1 MVKKVMDLTIFD
13 SITDQNIIS
22 FLMIMLVAL
31 FIWGKIRYD
40 AVSLI
45 MLSLFVIFGFIPAGE
60 AFSGLG
66 HPAVV
71 TVALVL
77 LISKGLEKSGFI
89 SFVGM
94 KIQKIIHSETQF
106 ILILC
111 LIAAFLSSFMNNI
124 GAMAMLLP
132 ITISICQ
139 KMEWNPSKFLMP
151 LAFASI
157 LGGMNTKI
165 GTPPNIIISELRGEY
180 SSNDFSF
187 FDFAFAGVPVSI
199 IGIIFIM
206 LIGWRLIPIRPIN
219 SVRNPLI
226 NLDDY
231 LVEMKVD
238 ENSPLIDKR
247 AYDLRSLLDD
257 DTSLIGQ
264 IDEDDKK
271 SEIHGNQ
278 KIYEGQI
285 LILKI
290 NPDYIAE
297 IQKDFGLSLNLEKAI
312 KNNEIIAGIEAII
325 IPKSRLIGRK
335 YNYFKRLIGGQLSLL
350 GLWRRG
356 LKYRFRLSNEIF
368 KSGDVLLIANRGE
381 AEKIGERLELAGLM
395 PLWQREFDIVSDTS
409 KIFLAIVIF
418 LLSLSSIIFNFL
430 PIIVAFLLCV
440 LAFASIK
447 LLTGDSIYRHI
458 DWPVVVLLAAMIPIG
473 NTLTEYGITSS
484 ISSSLAQYSN
494 VLNVVWI
501 LIILMVITMFLSD
514 VINNAATAV
523 IMAPIAANVAIE
535 TGQSVDAFLMCVAI
549 GASCAFLSPIG
560 HQCNTLVMGPGNYK
574 FGDYWKLGLPL
585 EILIIC
591 ISIPI
596 IVFFWT

>member
-247 AYDLRSLLDD
+247 AYDLRSLLDE

-395 PLWQREFDIVSDTS
+395 PLWQREFDIVNDTS

>member
-1 MVKKVMDLTIFD
+1 MDLTIFD

-45 MLSLFVIFGFIPAGE
+45 MLSLFVIFGFISASE

-219 SVRNPLI
+219 SLRNPLI

-381 AEKIGERLELAGLM
+381 VEKIGERLELAGLM
-395 PLWQREFDIVSDTS
+395 PLWQREFDIVNDTS

>member
-89 SFVGM
+89 YFVGM

-206 LIGWRLIPIRPIN
+206 LIGWRLIPIRRIN

-297 IQKDFGLSLNLEKAI
+297 IQKDFGLSLNLEKAL
-312 KNNEIIAGIEAII
+312 KNNETIAGIEAII

-381 AEKIGERLELAGLM
+381 VEKIGERLELAGLM
-395 PLWQREFDIVSDTS
+395 PLWQREFDIVNDTS

>member
-297 IQKDFGLSLNLEKAI
+297 IQKDFRLSLNLEKAI

-381 AEKIGERLELAGLM
+381 AEKIGERLEIAGLM
-395 PLWQREFDIVSDTS
+395 PLWQREFDIVNDTS

-473 NTLTEYGITSS
+473 NALTEYGITSS

>member
-111 LIAAFLSSFMNNI
+111 LIVAFLSSFMNNI

-187 FDFAFAGVPVSI
+187 FDFAFAGVPVSV

-290 NPDYIAE
+290 NPDFIAE

-395 PLWQREFDIVSDTS
+395 PLWQREFDIVNDTS

>member
-45 MLSLFVIFGFIPAGE
+45 MLSLFVICGFIPAGE

-89 SFVGM
+89 SFVGI

-187 FDFAFAGVPVSI
+187 FDFAFAGVPVSV

-206 LIGWRLIPIRPIN
+206 LIGWRLIPIIPIN
-219 SVRNPLI
+219 SVHNPLI

-238 ENSPLIDKR
+238 KNSSLIDKR

-278 KIYEGQI
+278 KIFEGQI

-297 IQKDFGLSLNLEKAI
+297 VQKDFGLSLNLEKDI
-312 KNNEIIAGIEAII
+312 KNNEIVAGIEAII

-350 GLWRRG
+350 GLWRKG

-395 PLWQREFDIVSDTS
+395 PLWQREFDIVNDTS

-494 VLNVVWI
+494 VLNLVWI

>member
-1 MVKKVMDLTIFD
+1 MDLTIFD

-297 IQKDFGLSLNLEKAI
+297 IQKDFGLSLNLEKDI

-381 AEKIGERLELAGLM
+381 VEKIGERLELAGLM
-395 PLWQREFDIVSDTS
+395 PLWQREFDIVNDTS

>member
-297 IQKDFGLSLNLEKAI
+297 IQKDFGLSLNLEKDI

-381 AEKIGERLELAGLM
+381 VEKIGERLELAGLM
-395 PLWQREFDIVSDTS
+395 PLWQREFDIVNDTS

-473 NTLTEYGITSS
+473 NALTEYGITSS

>member
-89 SFVGM
+89 SFVGI
-94 KIQKIIHSETQF
+94 KIQKIIHSEIQF

-187 FDFAFAGVPVSI
+187 FDFAFAGVPVSV

-219 SVRNPLI
+219 SVHNPLI

-238 ENSPLIDKR
+238 KNSSLIDKR

-278 KIYEGQI
+278 KIFEGQI

-297 IQKDFGLSLNLEKAI
+297 VQKDFGLSLNLEKDI
-312 KNNEIIAGIEAII
+312 KNNEIVAGIEAII

-350 GLWRRG
+350 GLWRKG

-395 PLWQREFDIVSDTS
+395 PLWQREFDIVNDTS

-473 NTLTEYGITSS
+473 NTLTEYGITYS

-494 VLNVVWI
+494 VLNLVWI

>member
-1 MVKKVMDLTIFD
+1 MVKKVMNLTIFN

-22 FLMIMLVAL
+22 FLMIMLLAL

-89 SFVGM
+89 SFVGT

-111 LIAAFLSSFMNNI
+111 LIVAFLSSFMNNI

-285 LILKI
+285 LILKT

-395 PLWQREFDIVSDTS
+395 PLWQREFDIVNDTS

>member
-13 SITDQNIIS
+13 SITDQNVIS

-89 SFVGM
+89 SFVGI

-395 PLWQREFDIVSDTS
+395 PLWQREFDIVNDTS

>member
-381 AEKIGERLELAGLM
+381 VEKIGERLELAGLM
-395 PLWQREFDIVSDTS
+395 PLWQREFDIVNDTS

-447 LLTGDSIYRHI
+447 LLTGDSIYRHV

>member
-395 PLWQREFDIVSDTS
+395 PLWQREFDIVNDTS

-418 LLSLSSIIFNFL
+418 LLSLFSIIFNFL

-473 NTLTEYGITSS
+473 NTLIEYGITSS

>member
-381 AEKIGERLELAGLM
+381 VEKIGERLELAGLM
-395 PLWQREFDIVSDTS
+395 PLWQREFDIVNDTS

>member
-297 IQKDFGLSLNLEKAI
+297 IQKDFGLSLNLEKSI

-381 AEKIGERLELAGLM
+381 VEKIGERLELAGLM
-395 PLWQREFDIVSDTS
+395 PLWQREFDIVNDTS

-494 VLNVVWI
+494 VLNLVWI

>member
-1 MVKKVMDLTIFD
+1 MVKKVMDLTIFN

-187 FDFAFAGVPVSI
+187 FDFAFAGVPVSV

-219 SVRNPLI
+219 SVHNPLI

-264 IDEDDKK
+264 IDEGNKK

-285 LILKI
+285 LILKT

-395 PLWQREFDIVSDTS
+395 PLWQREFDIVNDTS

>member
-238 ENSPLIDKR
+238 ENSPLINKR

-297 IQKDFGLSLNLEKAI
+297 IQKDFGLSLNLEKVI

-395 PLWQREFDIVSDTS
+395 PLWQREFDIVNDTS

>member
-395 PLWQREFDIVSDTS
+395 PLWQREFDIVNDTS

-494 VLNVVWI
+494 VLNLVWI

>member
-1 MVKKVMDLTIFD
+1 MYLTIIN

-22 FLMIMLVAL
+22 CLVIILIAL
-31 FIWGKIRYD
+31 FIWGKVRYD

-45 MLSLFVIFGFIPAGE
+45 MLSLFVIFGFIPARE

-89 SFVGM
+89 SFLGM
-94 KIQKIIHSETQF
+94 KIQKIIHSQTQF

-139 KMEWNPSKFLMP
+139 RMEWNPSKFLMP

-180 SSNDFSF
+180 SSKDFSF
-187 FDFAFAGVPVSI
+187 FDFAFVGVPVSV
-199 IGIIFIM
+199 IGIVFIM

-219 SVRNPLI
+219 SVNNPLI

-231 LVEMKVD
+231 LVEMKVNA
-238 ENSPLIDKR
+238 NSPLIDKR
-247 AYDLRSLLDD
+247 AYDLRSMLDD
-257 DTSLIGQ
+257 DTSLIGK
-264 IDEDDKK
+264 INEENKK
-271 SEIHGNQ
+271 SEIHGNY

-297 IQKDFGLSLNLEKAI
+297 IQKDFGLSLNLEDDLNI
-312 KNNEIIAGIEAII
+312 SENIAGIEAII

-368 KSGDVLLIANRGE
+368 KSGDVLLIANRGDE
-381 AEKIGERLELAGLM
+381 SKIGERLELAGLM
-395 PLWQREFDIVSDTS
+395 PLWQREFDIVNDTS
-409 KIFLAIVIF
+409 KTFLAIGIF
-418 LLSLSSIIFNFL
+418 LLSLSSIIFDFL

-440 LAFASIK
+440 LAFASIR

-473 NTLTEYGITSS
+473 NTLTEYGIISS

-494 VLNVVWI
+494 VLDLVWI
-501 LIILMVITMFLSD
+501 LIIIMVITMFLSD

-523 IMAPIAANVAIE
+523 IMAPIAANVASE

-596 IVFFWT
+596 IIFFWT

>member
-297 IQKDFGLSLNLEKAI
+297 VQKDFGLSLNLEKSI

-395 PLWQREFDIVSDTS
+395 PLWQREFDIVNDTS

>member
-312 KNNEIIAGIEAII
+312 KNNEIISGIEAII

-395 PLWQREFDIVSDTS
+395 PLWQREFDIVNDTS

-494 VLNVVWI
+494 VLNLVWI

>member
-1 MVKKVMDLTIFD
+1 MVKKVMDLTTFD

-395 PLWQREFDIVSDTS
+395 PLWQREFDIVNDTS

>member
-1 MVKKVMDLTIFD
+1 MDLTIIN

-22 FLMIMLVAL
+22 CLMIILVAL
-31 FIWGKIRYD
+31 FIWGKVRYD

-45 MLSLFVIFGFIPAGE
+45 MLSLFVIFGFIPARE

-89 SFVGM
+89 SFLGM
-94 KIQKIIHSETQF
+94 KIQKIIHSQTQF

-139 KMEWNPSKFLMP
+139 RMEWNPSKFLMP

-180 SSNDFSF
+180 SSKDFSF
-187 FDFAFAGVPVSI
+187 FDFAFAGVPVSV
-199 IGIIFIM
+199 IGIVFII

-219 SVRNPLI
+219 SVNNPLI

-231 LVEMKVD
+231 LVEMKVNA
-238 ENSPLIDKR
+238 NSPLIDKR
-247 AYDLRSLLDD
+247 AYDLRSMLDD
-257 DTSLIGQ
+257 DTSLIGK
-264 IDEDDKK
+264 INEENKK
-271 SEIHGNQ
+271 SEIHGNY

-297 IQKDFGLSLNLEKAI
+297 IQKDFGLSLNLEDDLNMS
-312 KNNEIIAGIEAII
+312 KNIAGIEAII

-368 KSGDVLLIANRGE
+368 KSGDVLLIANRGDE
-381 AEKIGERLELAGLM
+381 SKIGERLELAGLM
-395 PLWQREFDIVSDTS
+395 PLWQREFDIVNDTS
-409 KIFLAIVIF
+409 KTFLAIGIF
-418 LLSLSSIIFNFL
+418 LLSLSSIIFDFL

-440 LAFASIK
+440 LAFASIR

-494 VLNVVWI
+494 SLDLVWI
-501 LIILMVITMFLSD
+501 LIIIMVITMFLSD

-523 IMAPIAANVAIE
+523 IMAPIAANVASE

-596 IVFFWT
+596 IIFFWT

>member
-22 FLMIMLVAL
+22 FLMIMLVTL

-45 MLSLFVIFGFIPAGE
+45 MLSLFVIFGFIPASE

-89 SFVGM
+89 SFVGI

-187 FDFAFAGVPVSI
+187 FDFAFAGVPVSV

-381 AEKIGERLELAGLM
+381 VEKIGERLELAGLM
-395 PLWQREFDIVSDTS
+395 PLWQREFDIVNDTS